1 MKTALVTGVAGFI
14 GSFLAERLLK
24 DNFKVIGIDSFTN
37 FYSKKIKL
45 KNIEICKKNK
55 NFSLIQKEIQ
65 KIDFIPL
72 FKKTDYLFHMAAQ
85 PGVRTSWGN
94 NFEKY

>member
-37 FYSKKIKL
+37 FYSK
-45 KNIEICKKNK
+45 
-55 NFSLIQKEIQ
+55 
-65 KIDFIPL
+65 
-72 FKKTDYLFHMAAQ
+72 
-85 PGVRTSWGN
+85 
-94 NFEKY
+94 